1 MTVRRT
7 RPRPKRSVSIPSL
20 IAGVV
25 ADVLVGLMLVL
36 IMLVDQYSPT
46 FGEGSFSS
54 PFRCLVQPLRSK
66 GRPVF
71 AIQAIAGSAR
81 RSISAVSS
89 SLASLALKVR
99 ASARGGNTFVSFAA

>member
-36 IMLVDQYSPT
+36 IMPVDQYSPT
-46 FGEGSFSS
+46 FGEGEFCELRRDGVLRSS
-54 PFRCLVQPLRSK
+54 PQIATAEQKITPHLGMRGDSIWGIMLR
-66 GRPVF
+66 
-71 AIQAIAGSAR
+71 
-81 RSISAVSS
+81 
-89 SLASLALKVR
+89 
-99 ASARGGNTFVSFAA
+99 